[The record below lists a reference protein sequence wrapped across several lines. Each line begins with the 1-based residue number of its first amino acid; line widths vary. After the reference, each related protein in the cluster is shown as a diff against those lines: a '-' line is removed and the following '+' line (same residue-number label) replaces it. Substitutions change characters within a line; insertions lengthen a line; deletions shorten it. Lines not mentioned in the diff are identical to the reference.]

1 MTTTKYFFHP
11 RNNVFMMRIFSKKSF
26 MIVVEC
32 FALKNVLENKE
43 NEEVKRERFCLFIEA
58 V

>member
-1 MTTTKYFFHP
+1 
-11 RNNVFMMRIFSKKSF
+11 MMRILSKKSF